1 MRRCHVPSG
10 LLAIMKL
17 LGESFN
23 LLKSKVGIALNAS
36 RVLYKFRNV
45 LENYRKRYATLKR
58 NKREIYFSTNARI
71 LFIDKFYVTLK
82 KENLFTYVTFG
93 GKLHHTKMRKL
104 RNFYSDKQNIFL
116 L

>member
-1 MRRCHVPSG
+1 MPFIMRRFHVPSG

-23 LLKSKVGIALNAS
+23 LLKSKVEIALNAS
-36 RVLYKFRNV
+36 RVLYKSRNV

-58 NKREIYFSTNARI
+58 NEREIYFSTNVRI

-82 KENLFTYVTFG
+82 KR
-93 GKLHHTKMRKL
+93 KICLHT
-104 RNFYSDKQNIFL
+104 
-116 L
+116 